1 MSPDGMSDSALAWR
15 IGQLEKQVD
24 ELQSKLDKLT
34 IAIVGAALT
43 FALSVGVFAI
53 TIVTTGSP

>member
-1 MSPDGMSDSALAWR
+1 MSDSALAWR